1 MIKFILQRLL
11 ALIVVVFGI
20 ITLTFF
26 MRVIIPGD
34 PIDTL
39 LFGSPKTEEAVRNM
53 RAEWGLDKPLLVQ
66 YFNYLGGVVHG
77 DLGKSLT
84 TRRYVI
90 DEIGDR
96 YVKTVTLAVAG
107 QLIGLIFGL
116 LFGTIA
122 ARYKNTA
129 VDTSITALSLIGL
142 SLSPI
147 WLGLVLI
154 NLLGVQLQILP
165 VVGKGDI
172 VQLIM
177 PALTLGI
184 IQSAIISRF
193 VRSSLLEVLGQDYIR
208 TASSKGLGF
217 NEIMTRHAYRN
228 AMIPVVTIV
237 GLQFG
242 SLLGGAVIIENIFAW
257 PGLGQL
263 AVKAIGYR
271 DYPVIQGIVL
281 VAAVTYVLINLVVDL
296 LYFWIDPR
304 LQAQMNRKAA

>member
-1 MIKFILQRLL
+1 MISFILRRLI
-11 ALIVVVFGI
+11 ALVVVVWGI
-20 ITLTFF
+20 ITLVFL

-34 PIDTL
+34 PVDTL
-39 LFGSPKTEEAVRNM
+39 LFGQPKTPEVVANM
-53 RAEWGLDKPLLVQ
+53 RAELGLDKPLPVQ
-66 YFNYLGGVVHG
+66 YFNYILGVAHG

-96 YVKTVTLAVAG
+96 YMKTLSLAVSSLA
-107 QLIGLIFGL
+107 IGLALGL
-116 LFGTIA
+116 LFGTVA
-122 ARYKNTA
+122 ARYKNT
-129 VDTSITALSLIGL
+129 VIDTGITALSLIGL

-147 WLGLVLI
+147 WLGLVMI
-154 NLLGVQLQILP
+154 NFLGVQLQILP
-165 VVGKGDI
+165 VVGNGDV

-184 IQSAIISRF
+184 IQAAIIARF

-208 TASSKGLGF
+208 TASSKGLMR
-217 NEIMTRHAYRN
+217 NQVMTRHAYRN
-228 AMIPVVTIV
+228 AMIPVVTIT

-242 SLLGGAVIIENIFAW
+242 ALLGGAVIIENIFAW

-281 VAAVTYVLINLVVDL
+281 VAAVTYVLVNLVVDL

-304 LQAQMNRKAA
+304 LKAH

>member
-1 MIKFILQRLL
+1 MLKFIFRRLL

-20 ITLTFF
+20 ITLVFL

-34 PIDTL
+34 PIDTM
-39 LFGSPKTEEAVRNM
+39 LFGRPKTPEVVANLK
-53 RAEWGLDKPLLVQ
+53 AAYGLDQPLIVQ
-66 YFNYLGGVVHG
+66 YFNYILGVAHG

-84 TRRYVI
+84 NQRYVI

-96 YVKTVTLAVAG
+96 YVKTVTLAVSSL
-107 QLIGLIFGL
+107 LIGLVLGL
-116 LFGTIA
+116 LFGTVA

-129 VDTSITALSLIGL
+129 IDTGITAFSLIGL

-147 WLGLVLI
+147 WLGLVMI
-154 NLLGVQLQILP
+154 NFFGVQLQILP
-165 VVGKGDI
+165 IIGNGDA

-177 PALTLGI
+177 PALPLGI
-184 IQSAIISRF
+184 IQAAIISRF

-208 TASSKGLGF
+208 TASSKGLVQ
-217 NEIMTRHAYRN
+217 NQVMVRHAYRN
-228 AMIPVVTIV
+228 AMIPVVTIT

-242 SLLGGAVIIENIFAW
+242 ALLGGAVIVENFFAW

-263 AVKAIGYR
+263 AVKAIGNR

-281 VAAVTYVLINLVVDL
+281 VAAITYVLVNLVVDL

-304 LQAQMNRKAA
+304 LKAH

>member
-1 MIKFILQRLL
+1 MITFILRRLL
-11 ALIVVVFGI
+11 ALVVVVFGI
-20 ITLTFF
+20 ITLVFL

-39 LFGSPKTEEAVRNM
+39 LFGQPKTPEVVANM
-53 RAEWGLDKPLLVQ
+53 RAELGLDKPLPVQ
-66 YFNYLGGVVHG
+66 YFNYLVGVAHG

-96 YVKTVTLAVAG
+96 YVKTVLLAVSSL
-107 QLIGLIFGL
+107 LIGLALGL
-116 LFGTIA
+116 LFGTVA

-129 VDTSITALSLIGL
+129 IDTGITAFSLIGL

-147 WLGLVLI
+147 WLGLVMI
-154 NLLGVQLQILP
+154 NFLGVQLQILP
-165 VVGKGDI
+165 VVGNGDL

-177 PALTLGI
+177 PAMTLGI
-184 IQSAIISRF
+184 IQAAIVSRF
-193 VRSSLLEVLGQDYIR
+193 VRSSLLEVLGQDYSR
-208 TASSKGLGF
+208 TATSKGLMR
-217 NEIMTRHAYRN
+217 NQVMTRHAYRN
-228 AMIPVVTIV
+228 AMIPVVTIT

-242 SLLGGAVIIENIFAW
+242 ALLGGAVIVENIFAW

-281 VAAVTYVLINLVVDL
+281 VAAVTYVLVNLVVDL

-304 LQAQMNRKAA
+304 LKAH

>member
-1 MIKFILQRLL
+1 MITFIIRRLI
-11 ALIVVVFGI
+11 ALVVVVFGI
-20 ITLTFF
+20 ITLVFL

-39 LFGSPKTEEAVRNM
+39 LFGQPKTPEVVANM
-53 RAEWGLDKPLLVQ
+53 KAELGLDKPLPVQ
-66 YFNYLGGVVHG
+66 YFNYLIGVAHG

-96 YVKTVTLAVAG
+96 FMKTLTLAVSSL
-107 QLIGLIFGL
+107 LIGLVLGL

-129 VDTSITALSLIGL
+129 IDTGITALSLIGL

-147 WLGLVLI
+147 WLGLVMI
-154 NLLGVQLQILP
+154 NFFGVQLQILP
-165 VVGKGDI
+165 IVGTGGFD
-172 VQLIM
+172 QLIM

-184 IQSAIISRF
+184 IQAAIISRF

-208 TASSKGLGF
+208 TATSKGLLR
-217 NEIMTRHAYRN
+217 NQVMTRHAYRN
-228 AMIPVVTIV
+228 AMIPVVTIT

-242 SLLGGAVIIENIFAW
+242 ALLGGAVIVENIFAW

-281 VAAVTYVLINLVVDL
+281 VAAVTYVLVNLVVDL

-304 LQAQMNRKAA
+304 LKAH

>member
-1 MIKFILQRLL
+1 MINFILRRLL
-11 ALIVVVFGI
+11 ALVVVAFGI
-20 ITLTFF
+20 ITLIFL

-39 LFGSPKTEEAVRNM
+39 LFGSPKTDEVVRNM
-53 RAEWGLDKPLLVQ
+53 RAELGLDKPLPVQ
-66 YFNYLGGVVHG
+66 YFNYIVGVAHG

-96 YVKTVTLAVAG
+96 YIKTVSLAVAS
-107 QLIGLIFGL
+107 LIFGLVFGL
-116 LFGTIA
+116 LFGTVA
-122 ARYKNTA
+122 ARYKNTVLDIA
-129 VDTSITALSLIGL
+129 ITAFSLIGL

-147 WLGLVLI
+147 WLGLVMI
-154 NLLGVQLQILP
+154 NFLGVQLQILP
-165 VVGKGDI
+165 VVGNGDI

-184 IQSAIISRF
+184 IQAAIISRF

-208 TASSKGLGF
+208 TATAKGLVL
-217 NEIMTRHAYRN
+217 NQVMTGHAYRN
-228 AMIPVVTIV
+228 AMIPVVTV
-237 GLQFG
+237 LGLQFG
-242 SLLGGAVIIENIFAW
+242 ALLGGAVVVENIFAW

-281 VAAVTYVLINLVVDL
+281 VAAITYVLVNLVVDL

-304 LQAQMNRKAA
+304 LKVR

>member
-1 MIKFILQRLL
+1 MISFIIRRLL
-11 ALIVVVFGI
+11 ALIVVALGI
-20 ITLTFF
+20 ITLVFM

-39 LFGSPKTEEAVRNM
+39 LFGQPKTEEVVKNM
-53 RAEWGLDKPLLVQ
+53 RAELGLDKPLPVQ
-66 YFNYLGGVVHG
+66 YLNYIIGAAQG

-90 DEIGDR
+90 DELGDR
-96 YVKTVTLAVAG
+96 YVKTVGLAITSLLVG
-107 QLIGLIFGL
+107 LVLGLIFG
-116 LFGTIA
+116 TMA

-129 VDTSITALSLIGL
+129 IDTGITALSLIGL

-154 NLLGVQLQILP
+154 NLLGVQLRILP
-165 VVGKGDI
+165 VVGNGDL

-177 PALTLGI
+177 PAMTLGI
-184 IQSAIISRF
+184 IQAAVISRF

-208 TASSKGLGF
+208 TATAKGLQL
-217 NEIMTRHAYRN
+217 NKVMTRHAYRN
-228 AMIPVVTIV
+228 AMIPVVTIL

-242 SLLGGAVIIENIFAW
+242 GLLGGAVIVENIFAW

-263 AVKAIGYR
+263 AVKAISAR

-281 VAAVTYVLINLVVDL
+281 LAAITYVLVNLIVDL

-304 LQAQMNRKAA
+304 LKAH

>member
-1 MIKFILQRLL
+1 MITFIIRRLI
-11 ALIVVVFGI
+11 ALVVVVFGI
-20 ITLTFF
+20 ITLVFL

-39 LFGSPKTEEAVRNM
+39 LFGQPKTPEVVANM
-53 RAEWGLDKPLLVQ
+53 RAELGLDKPLPVQ
-66 YFNYLGGVVHG
+66 YFNYLVGVAHG

-96 YVKTVTLAVAG
+96 FMKTLTLAVSSL
-107 QLIGLIFGL
+107 LIGLVLGL

-122 ARYKNTA
+122 ARYKNTII
-129 VDTSITALSLIGL
+129 DTGITALSLIGL

-147 WLGLVLI
+147 WLGLIMI
-154 NLLGVQLQILP
+154 NYFGVQLQILP
-165 VVGKGDI
+165 IVGTGGLD
-172 VQLIM
+172 QLIM

-184 IQSAIISRF
+184 IQAAIISRF
-193 VRSSLLEVLGQDYIR
+193 VRSSLLEVLSQDYIR
-208 TASSKGLGF
+208 TATSKGLMY
-217 NEIMTRHAYRN
+217 NQVMTRHAYRN
-228 AMIPVVTIV
+228 AMIPVVTIT

-242 SLLGGAVIIENIFAW
+242 ALLGGAVIVENIFAW

-281 VAAVTYVLINLVVDL
+281 VAAVTYVLVNLVVDL

-304 LQAQMNRKAA
+304 LKAH

>member
-1 MIKFILQRLL
+1 MISFIIRRLL
-11 ALIVVVFGI
+11 ALIVVALGI
-20 ITLTFF
+20 ITLVFM

-39 LFGSPKTEEAVRNM
+39 LFGQPKTEEVVKNM
-53 RAEWGLDKPLLVQ
+53 RAELGLDKPLPVQ
-66 YFNYLGGVVHG
+66 YFNYIIGAAQG

-90 DEIGDR
+90 DELGDR
-96 YVKTVTLAVAG
+96 YVKTVGLAITSLLVG
-107 QLIGLIFGL
+107 LVLGLIFG
-116 LFGTIA
+116 TMA

-129 VDTSITALSLIGL
+129 IDTGITALSLIGL

-154 NLLGVQLQILP
+154 NLLGVQLRILP
-165 VVGKGDI
+165 VVGNGDL

-177 PALTLGI
+177 PAMTLGI
-184 IQSAIISRF
+184 IQAAVISRF

-208 TASSKGLGF
+208 TATAKGLQL
-217 NEIMTRHAYRN
+217 NKVMTRHAYRN
-228 AMIPVVTIV
+228 AMIPVVTIL

-242 SLLGGAVIIENIFAW
+242 GLLGGAVIVENIFAW

-263 AVKAIGYR
+263 AVKAISAR

-281 VAAVTYVLINLVVDL
+281 LAAITYVLVNLIVDL

-304 LQAQMNRKAA
+304 LKAH

>member
-1 MIKFILQRLL
+1 MITFIIRRLI
-11 ALIVVVFGI
+11 ALVVVVFGI
-20 ITLTFF
+20 ITLVFL

-39 LFGSPKTEEAVRNM
+39 LFGQPKTPEVVANM
-53 RAEWGLDKPLLVQ
+53 RAEFGLDKPLPVQ
-66 YFNYLGGVVHG
+66 YFNYILGVAHG

-96 YVKTVTLAVAG
+96 YMKTLTLAVSS
-107 QLIGLIFGL
+107 LVIGLVLGL

-122 ARYKNTA
+122 ARYKNT
-129 VDTSITALSLIGL
+129 VIDTGITALSLIGL

-147 WLGLVLI
+147 WLGLIMI
-154 NLLGVQLQILP
+154 NFFGVQLQILP
-165 VVGKGDI
+165 IIGTGDAA
-172 VQLIM
+172 QLVM

-184 IQSAIISRF
+184 IQAAIVSRF
-193 VRSSLLEVLGQDYIR
+193 VRSSLLEVLSQDYIR
-208 TASSKGLGF
+208 TATSKGLMR
-217 NEIMTRHAYRN
+217 NQVMTRHAYRN
-228 AMIPVVTIV
+228 AMIPVVTIT

-242 SLLGGAVIIENIFAW
+242 ALLGGAVIVENIFAW

-281 VAAVTYVLINLVVDL
+281 VAAVTYVLVNLVVDL

-304 LQAQMNRKAA
+304 LKAH

>member
-1 MIKFILQRLL
+1 MIRYILRRLL
-11 ALIVVVFGI
+11 ALLVVALGI
-20 ITLTFF
+20 ITLVFL

-39 LFGSPKTEEAVRNM
+39 LFGQPKSEEVVQSI
-53 RAEWGLDKPLLVQ
+53 RAELGLDKPLPVQ
-66 YFNYLGGVVHG
+66 YINYILGVAHG

-96 YVKTVTLAVAG
+96 YVKTVTLAVASL
-107 QLIGLIFGL
+107 LIGMVGGMV
-116 LFGTIA
+116 FGTVA
-122 ARYKNTA
+122 ARYKNTT
-129 VDTSITALSLIGL
+129 VDTGITAFSLIGL

-165 VVGKGDI
+165 VIGNGDV

-184 IQSAIISRF
+184 IQSAVVSRF

-208 TASSKGLGF
+208 TATSKGLSLRDVL
-217 NEIMTRHAYRN
+217 TRHAYRN
-228 AMIPVVTIV
+228 AMIPVVTIL

-242 SLLGGAVIIENIFAW
+242 GLLGGAVIVENIFAW

-281 VAAVTYVLINLVVDL
+281 LAAITFVLVNLVVDL
-296 LYFWIDPR
+296 LYFLIDPR
-304 LQAQMNRKAA
+304 LKAH